1 MGGNPTSTL
10 KKSRIKIKLEIA
22 KDGDLGRLPPFI
34 DFLKILWY
42 NKYIE
47 KNMKGEN
54 PMLKI
59 NLNELSALEFVLN
72 YISVKDLLTFATLG
86 FAESSTER
94 NQDNADICT
103 KSLQVFLR

>member
-1 MGGNPTSTL
+1 MQ
-10 KKSRIKIKLEIA
+10 KIFVELLLVGKC
-22 KDGDLGRLPPFI
+22 GRRLSPLFFF
-34 DFLKILWY
+34 DKIENFCY
-42 NKYIE
+42 NINIE

-72 YISVKDLLTFATLG
+72 YISVKDLLTFAILG
-86 FAESSTER
+86 FAESNTER

>member
-1 MGGNPTSTL
+1 MEVNLHWRLFNAGGGCRPFLFDNL
-10 KKSRIKIKLEIA
+10 KN
-22 KDGDLGRLPPFI
+22 FC
-34 DFLKILWY
+34 Y

>member
-1 MGGNPTSTL
+1 MLVGVKWNNPLCT
-10 KKSRIKIKLEIA
+10 IA
-22 KDGDLGRLPPFI
+22 KNRDDKGRRLSPFPHF
-34 DFLKILWY
+34 DNFKNLCY
-42 NKYIE
+42 NIYIE
-47 KNMKGEN
+47 KNMKGVN

>member
-1 MGGNPTSTL
+1 MYYFSNSNIIVNVLWSRCFIGVAIVTPLLFDRL
-10 KKSRIKIKLEIA
+10 KN
-22 KDGDLGRLPPFI
+22 FC
-34 DFLKILWY
+34 Y

-47 KNMKGEN
+47 KNTKGEN

-86 FAESSTER
+86 FAESNTER

>member
-1 MGGNPTSTL
+1 
-10 KKSRIKIKLEIA
+10 
-22 KDGDLGRLPPFI
+22 
-34 DFLKILWY
+34 
-42 NKYIE
+42 
-47 KNMKGEN
+47 
-54 PMLKI
+54 MLKI

-94 NQDNADICT
+94 NQDNVDICT